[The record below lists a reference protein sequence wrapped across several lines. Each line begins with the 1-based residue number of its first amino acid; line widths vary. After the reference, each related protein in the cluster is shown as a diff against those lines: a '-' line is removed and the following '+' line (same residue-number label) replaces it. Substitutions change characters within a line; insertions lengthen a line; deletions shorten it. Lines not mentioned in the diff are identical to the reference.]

1 MGASRLFTKKQPYY
15 LIAFRILLAL
25 LWTQYTVMTFV
36 RAVVQRIPYVSVFAD
51 YVVPVAIVLALFAA
65 IPWFIKNIRGVDVLL
80 YLGLVIL
87 VIFTVVVFKNNAET
101 IEEQWWRILIS
112 SAGFY
117 FVGLSY
123 SHKNCSRDLF
133 WCSTASV
140 LMVFVY
146 QLFKIRSGV
155 VLEEDNMYVAYNLLP
170 SAMYLVYYASIKLRK
185 KYWIVAIASALTMFV
200 YGTRGP
206 ILCIIVYVALYLIH
220 RFSKT
225 TSKRKFILILIGL
238 FALALVL
245 VYDDLFIKI
254 ASVISNI
261 FERFGFS
268 TRIFDFYVSG
278 DVAVSKGRDYLTNQV
293 LEAIAKNPYIGYG
306 FTGDQY
312 LLGVYCHN
320 LIYEMWCHFGV
331 ILGSLILL
339 GLAAITLVA
348 LIKSRSNKKIFF
360 FVVMLISMIYVKL
373 MLSNSYTLEPY
384 FYFMLGVFVAVNR
397 KFIKRRPKKNDGGE
411 YNESL

>member
-1 MGASRLFTKKQPYY
+1 MGASWLFKKKQPYY

-25 LWTQYTVMTFV
+25 LWTQYTVMIFA
-36 RAVVQRIPYVSVFAD
+36 RAIVQRLPFFNVFAD
-51 YVVPVAIVLALFAA
+51 YIVPVAIILALLLS
-65 IPWFIKNIRGVDVLL
+65 IPWFIKNIRGVDVLF
-80 YLGLVIL
+80 YLGLVVL
-87 VIFTVVVFKNNAET
+87 VIFTMVVFKNNAE
-101 IEEQWWRILIS
+101 IISEQWWRILIS
-112 SAGFY
+112 SGAFY
-117 FVGLSY
+117 FVGLAY
-123 SHKNCSRDLF
+123 SHKNCSRDIF
-133 WCSTASV
+133 WCSLASV
-140 LMVFVY
+140 VAVFVY

-170 SAMYLVYYASIKLRK
+170 SAIYLMYYASIKLRK
-185 KYWIVAIASALTMFV
+185 KYWIIAIVSALTMFV

-206 ILCIIVYVALYLIH
+206 ILCIIVYVAVYLIH

-225 TSKRKFILILIGL
+225 TSKRKFALILIAL
-238 FALALVL
+238 LALAIILI
-245 VYDDLFIKI
+245 YDDLFIKL
-254 ASVISNI
+254 ASVISNV

-293 LEAIAKNPYIGYG
+293 LEAIGRNPFIGYG

-320 LIYEMWCHFGV
+320 LVYEMWCHFGV

-339 GLAAITLVA
+339 ALAGLTIVA

-373 MLSNSYTLEPY
+373 MLSGTYTMEPY

-397 KFIKRRPKKNDGGE
+397 KFYKIRRVNIDNYE
-411 YNESL
+411 ETD

>member
-1 MGASRLFTKKQPYY
+1 
-15 LIAFRILLAL
+15 
-25 LWTQYTVMTFV
+25 
-36 RAVVQRIPYVSVFAD
+36 
-51 YVVPVAIVLALFAA
+51 
-65 IPWFIKNIRGVDVLL
+65 
-80 YLGLVIL
+80 
-87 VIFTVVVFKNNAET
+87 
-101 IEEQWWRILIS
+101 
-112 SAGFY
+112 
-117 FVGLSY
+117 
-123 SHKNCSRDLF
+123 
-133 WCSTASV
+133 
-140 LMVFVY
+140 
-146 QLFKIRSGV
+146 
-155 VLEEDNMYVAYNLLP
+155 MYVAYNLLP
-170 SAMYLVYYASIKLRK
+170 SAIYLMYYASIKLRK
-185 KYWIVAIASALTMFV
+185 KYWIIAIVSALTMFV

-206 ILCIIVYVALYLIH
+206 ILCIIVYITLYLIH

-225 TSKRKFILILIGL
+225 TSKRKFALILIAL
-238 FALALVL
+238 LALAIILI
-245 VYDDLFIKI
+245 YDDLFIKL
-254 ASVISNI
+254 ASVISNV

-293 LEAIAKNPYIGYG
+293 LEAIGRNPFIGYG

-320 LIYEMWCHFGV
+320 LVYEMWCHFGV

-339 GLAAITLVA
+339 ALAGLTIVA

-360 FVVMLISMIYVKL
+360 FVVMLISMVYVKL

-384 FYFMLGVFVAVNR
+384 FYFMIGVFVAVNR

>member
-1 MGASRLFTKKQPYY
+1 MGASWLFKKKQPYY

-25 LWTQYTVMTFV
+25 LWTQYTVMIFA
-36 RAVVQRIPYVSVFAD
+36 RAIVQRLPFFNVFAD
-51 YVVPVAIVLALFAA
+51 YIVPVAIILALLLS
-65 IPWFIKNIRGVDVLL
+65 IPWFIKNIRGVDVLF
-80 YLGLVIL
+80 YLGLVVL
-87 VIFTVVVFKNNAET
+87 VIFTMVVFKNNAE
-101 IEEQWWRILIS
+101 IISEQWWRILIS
-112 SAGFY
+112 SGAFY
-117 FVGLSY
+117 FVGLAY
-123 SHKNCSRDLF
+123 SHKNCSRDIF
-133 WCSTASV
+133 WCSLVSV
-140 LMVFVY
+140 VAVFVY

-170 SAMYLVYYASIKLRK
+170 SAIYLMYYASIKLRK
-185 KYWIVAIASALTMFV
+185 KYWIIAIVSALTMFV

-206 ILCIIVYVALYLIH
+206 ILCIIVYMTLYLIH

-238 FALALVL
+238 LALAIVL
-245 VYDDLFIKI
+245 IYDDLFIKL
-254 ASVISNI
+254 ASVISNV
-261 FERFGFS
+261 FERLGFS

-293 LEAIAKNPYIGYG
+293 LEAIGRNPFIGYG

-320 LIYEMWCHFGV
+320 LVYEMWCHFGV

-339 GLAAITLVA
+339 ALAGLTIVA

-360 FVVMLISMIYVKL
+360 FVVMLISMVYVKL

-384 FYFMLGVFVAVNR
+384 FYFMIGVFVAVNR